1 MFLTELAR
9 FYERKIAEPD
19 SGIPMPGFSEE
30 NIGYVIR
37 ISREG
42 EYIDHLSLMD
52 AKNRPRRMRVPA
64 AEKRSVQVLPNFLW
78 DNTGYVLGPCNV
90 SVEGN
95 VTYLP
100 VYMAG
105 MFHNE

>member
-1 MFLTELAR
+1 MDNVLAHL
-9 FYERKIAEPD
+9 
-19 SGIPMPGFSEE
+19 
-30 NIGYVIR
+30 NT
-37 ISREG
+37 IST
-42 EYIDHLSLMD
+42 
-52 AKNRPRRMRVPA
+52 
-64 AEKRSVQVLPNFLW
+64 
-78 DNTGYVLGPCNV
+78 TGYVLGPCNV

>member
-1 MFLTELAR
+1 
-9 FYERKIAEPD
+9 
-19 SGIPMPGFSEE
+19 
-30 NIGYVIR
+30 
-37 ISREG
+37 
-42 EYIDHLSLMD
+42 
-52 AKNRPRRMRVPA
+52 
-64 AEKRSVQVLPNFLW
+64 
-78 DNTGYVLGPCNV
+78 VLGPCNV